1 MKISTEISHPCFS
14 SEAACRSARLHL
26 PVAPECNIQCTYC
39 KRKYDCVNES
49 RPGVAS
55 SIISPEEALERVK
68 LVENKF
74 PNLKVIGIAGPGDTL
89 ANPNE
94 VFKTFRLIRDYNDK
108 LKFCFSTNGVNVV
121 KHLKEIRETG
131 VKYITVT
138 INSRKVDVA
147 RTFYRWAK
155 DGDTFHKG
163 ALAAHYILEKQEEAL
178 AALKEEN
185 IHLKV
190 NSIFIPGVNDNEMKD
205 LAEFAKNYGAEIH
218 NIMPFIPTKGTYFEN
233 FPMASRKTLI
243 HLQKEMSSILPQMTH
258 CRQCRADAVGNVI
271 DEKPIFI
278 ENGKIEEI
286 CVCGNNKNDQSANEN
301 KIKRFAVAS
310 KNGYLVD
317 QHFGHAN
324 EFLIYDAS
332 AEGIKFVERRKM
344 GQYCYGQENCETTDQ
359 KINKIT
365 GLLSDCNGLLA
376 LRIGDAPRKAL
387 EDKGIHVNMTCN
399 RIEDAIRENCL
410 YL

>member
-1 MKISTEISHPCFS
+1 MKNSTEISHPCFS
-14 SEAACRSARLHL
+14 SAAACRSARLHL

-39 KRKYDCVNES
+39 KRKFDCVNES
-49 RPGVAS
+49 RPGVTS

-68 LVENKF
+68 VVEKKF

-89 ANPNE
+89 ANPDE
-94 VFKTFRLIRDYNDK
+94 VFKTFRLIRNYNDK
-108 LKFCFSTNGVNVV
+108 LEFCFSTNGVNVV

-138 INSRKVDVA
+138 INSRKIDVA

-155 DGDTFHKG
+155 DGDTFLKG

-178 AALKEEN
+178 AALKEIN

-205 LAEFAKNYGAEIH
+205 IAEFAKKYGAEIH
-218 NIMPFIPTKGTYFEN
+218 NIMPFIPTQGTYFEN
-233 FPMASRKTLI
+233 FPMVSRKTLSQV
-243 HLQKEMSSILPQMTH
+243 QKDMSTILPQMTH

-278 ENGKIEEI
+278 EKDKIEEI
-286 CVCGNNKNDQSANEN
+286 RARGNNKNDKDNKEN
-301 KIKRFAVAS
+301 KVKRFAVAS

-317 QHFGHAN
+317 QHFGHAS

-332 AEGIKFVERRKM
+332 AGSVKFIERRQL
-344 GQYCYGQENCETTDQ
+344 GQYCYGQENCKTTDQ
-359 KINKIT
+359 KINKIS
-365 GLLSDCNGLLA
+365 GVLSDCDCLLA
-376 LRIGDAPRKAL
+376 LRIGDAPKKAL
-387 EDKGIHVNMTCN
+387 EEKGLHVNMTCN
-399 RIEDAIRENCL
+399 RIEDAIREN
-410 YL
+410 YEKN